1 VFPDNRPLHDS
12 RRRDVAT
19 SLRSSR
25 RLALSLRQFI
35 APAFAGT
42 IFPIIVLAFIGES
55 SLCLWLIVKGVDEQT
70 WNARRAASR
79 D

>member
-1 VFPDNRPLHDS
+1 
-12 RRRDVAT
+12 
-19 SLRSSR
+19 
-25 RLALSLRQFI
+25 LALSLRQFI